1 MTYMFTT
8 RLQRILDSLEK
19 RILRNRSRVNAKRM
33 LVVGIYLANKKNT
46 VEHLVKAFGS
56 SRNLRVDQRWVSLN
70 GSPPSAR
77 VARVTSL
84 KIEGRIPKFTL
95 INRLLSGVDLS
106 EYDYL
111 IVCDDDIT
119 VPHGFLERL
128 LDCQSLYDF
137 ALAQPA
143 RTHNSY
149 LDHSIVEVVD
159 DLDARQTRFV
169 EIGPLFSLRKDV
181 FSTLLPFDEDA
192 PMGWGLDFVWPA
204 VLQSAGFKMG
214 IVDAVTVDHSHRK
227 PFTQY
232 DGGTALQGM
241 QAYLAT
247 RPHLEQ
253 GEAFVVLHEYRR
265 SQS

>member
-1 MTYMFTT
+1 MVTT
-8 RLQRILDSLEK
+8 RFRHILNGLEK
-19 RILRNRSRVNAKRM
+19 CISRNRSRVNAERL
-33 LVVGIYLANKKNT
+33 LVVGIYLANKSNT

-56 SRNLRVDQRWVSLN
+56 SMNFRVDQRWASLN
-70 GSPPSAR
+70 GAPPSAM

-95 INRLLSGVDLS
+95 INKLLSGIDLS

-119 VPHGFLERL
+119 VPQGFLDRL
-128 LDCQSLYDF
+128 LDCQSRYDF

-159 DLDARQTRFV
+159 GLDARQTRFV

-181 FSTLLPFDEDA
+181 FSTLLPFDENA

-204 VLQSAGFKMG
+204 ILQSADFRMG
-214 IVDAVTVDHSHRK
+214 IVDAVAVDHSHRK

-232 DGGTALQGM
+232 DGGAALQGM

-247 RPHLEQ
+247 RPHLQ
-253 GEAFVVLHEYRR
+253 QDEAFVVLHQYRR

>member
-1 MTYMFTT
+1 MLAS
-8 RLQRILDSLEK
+8 RLSRILSRWGK
-19 RILRNRSRVNAKRM
+19 PAFRTRSRSNAKRV
-33 LVVGIYLANKKNT
+33 LVVGIYLADKKNT

-56 SRNLRVDQRWVSLN
+56 SRNYQVNQRWGSLN
-70 GSPPSAR
+70 GAPPSAR
-77 VARVTSL
+77 VAGVTSL

-95 INRLLSGVDLS
+95 INKLLANVDLS

-119 VPHGFLERL
+119 VPRGFLDRL
-128 LDCQSLYDF
+128 LECQSHYDF

-159 DLDARQTRFV
+159 GLDARETRFV
-169 EIGPLFSLRKDV
+169 EIGPLFCLRKDA
-181 FSTLLPFDEDA
+181 FSSLLPFDECA

-204 VLQSAGFKMG
+204 MLQAAGLRMG
-214 IVDAVTVDHSHRK
+214 IVDATTVDHSHRK

-232 DGGTALQGM
+232 DGGAALRGM
-241 QAYLAT
+241 NAYLAT

-253 GEAFVVLHEYRR
+253 DEAFVVLHEYRG